1 MKFPKMNKQ
10 VKALWLKALRS
21 GEYAQGR
28 ERLLTEEENGEHSF
42 CCLGVL
48 CDLYSRKTGQ
58 QWEKRLNT
66 WDGYPVFFL
75 GVHTMPPLEIDKW
88 SELDSDAQDKLAGMN
103 DKGKSFK
110 AIAKWISRNL

>member
-58 QWEKRLNT
+58 QWEKTNHSWGQFISFSGT
-66 WDGYPVFFL
+66 N
-75 GVHTMPPLEIDKW
+75 TMPPLEIDKW

>member
-48 CDLYSRKTGQ
+48 CDLYSRETGY
-58 QWEKRLNT
+58 QWEKRSHSWNGNVSFKYC
-66 WDGYPVFFL
+66 D
-75 GVHTMPPLEIDKW
+75 TMPPSEVDSW
-88 SELDSDAQDKLAGMN
+88 SGLDSYAEDHLASMN
-103 DKGKSFK
+103 DGGKSFK
-110 AIAKWISRNL
+110 VIANWISRNL